1 MVNMSRWMLMVVVVI
16 VHIHALEGQGK
27 QLSQLAT
34 KNKHF
39 LEGTVFIK
47 DENTIEIRSF
57 SYPSTKTNPYGRL
70 GPDAFF
76 IAGTEGCSP
85 DNLLKSGGNTTG
97 IIIPLPFP
105 QTGNNQNNQLEVSGK
120 KWSFEDSSIPKMR
133 AVVNEDI
140 QLSLPPGVQMKDL
153 KWLSLWCR
161 RYKSNFGQVVLNN
174 CN

>member
-1 MVNMSRWMLMVVVVI
+1 MVNMSRWMLMVGVVI

-85 DNLLKSGGNTTG
+85 DNLLKSG
-97 IIIPLPFP
+97 
-105 QTGNNQNNQLEVSGK
+105 K

>member
-1 MVNMSRWMLMVVVVI
+1 MSRWMLMVVVVI

-39 LEGTVFIK
+39 LEGTVFTR

-57 SYPSTKTNPYGRL
+57 SYPSTKTHPYGRL

-76 IAGTEGCSP
+76 IAGTQGCSP

-105 QTGNNQNNQLEVSGK
+105 QTGK
-120 KWSFEDSSIPKMR
+120 KWNFKNSSIPKME

-161 RYKSNFGQVVLNN
+161 QYKSNFGQVVLNN